1 MSTLP
6 PAGVGMVAVFIA
18 AIVVGRWFLVN
29 ELLIDRLLNAALSWD
44 LAAIVL
50 YEIVSVLGVRDL
62 AERLF
67 LGIGAMT
74 LAYVYGFARLLDG
87 MDADVLRSRQ
97 RRYNGV
103 GLAAG
108 TAIMLGPAVV
118 DLLGWPLGSP
128 ADQSRVIW
136 TAGSFVGIGCGAL
149 IAKACVRELRTP
161 DPTTRER
168 WAYSALLVFGLYCCV
183 ASGIGV
189 FRIIAGMSSIEPGLP
204 WAVATFAM
212 LAVVT
217 ALIAI
222 PLINAVLVRTG
233 LDRNGR
239 ACRQLRPLWRDL
251 TAAVPEIVLLPD
263 DSRPGEPM
271 SRLYRMTVEIQDAL
285 LHLRPYEPEPSGEPS
300 TADYA
305 RRIAHA
311 ARAKASG
318 EPPRT
323 RGGAPASAVQ
333 ALGVDDRAAGLRD
346 LLRLAKAWPK
356 EGIKV

>member
-6 PAGVGMVAVFIA
+6 LAGVGAVAVFIA

-29 ELLIDRLLNAALSWD
+29 ELLIDRLINAALSWD

-50 YEIVSVLGVRDL
+50 YEIACVLGTRDL

-67 LGIGAMT
+67 LGLGAMA
-74 LAYVYGFARLLDG
+74 LAYGYGFARLLDG
-87 MDADVLRSRQ
+87 MDPETLRSRQ
-97 RRYNGV
+97 RRYNRV
-103 GLAAG
+103 G
-108 TAIMLGPAVV
+108 AITGAVTLSGPALAG
-118 DLLGWPLGSP
+118 LLVTP
-128 ADQSRVIW
+128 AAQTRVIW
-136 TAGSFVGIGCGAL
+136 TAGSLVIVSCGAL
-149 IAKACVRELRTP
+149 IAKACVRELRTA
-161 DPTTRER
+161 DPTTAER
-168 WAYSALLVFGLYCCV
+168 WAYYALLVFGLYCCF
-183 ASGIGV
+183 ASGVGA
-189 FRIIAGMSSIEPGLP
+189 FRTIAGTPYTEPGLP
-204 WAVATFAM
+204 WAVATFVM

-222 PLINAVLVRTG
+222 PLFSAALVRSG
-233 LDRNGR
+233 FDRNGR
-239 ACRQLRPLWRDL
+239 ACRELRPLWCDL

-300 TADYA
+300 MADYA

-311 ARAKASG
+311 ARAKTTG